1 MSRSSSFTEVREKPS
16 VITPPKPQVSSGPVN
31 KKRPASSRSS
41 SPPVA
46 SWGSSRHQK
55 MARARRVNPMP
66 PVSILVPAKEEAN
79 GVGGG
84 DPPLLDGSASAV
96 TSSAR
101 LNPPVTSGG
110 SNLAKRLS
118 GGHGV
123 PPSKAQTERLFVS
136 VGPVESDDC
145 IDEGHKIK
153 DRNLKH
159 EILVGKHK
167 MSGMSQK
174 LGTVVVPTR
183 KEMVL
188 AQDESGGGDG
198 VRRQGRTGRGS
209 VTPRV
214 VAVSSPSGKVEVSP
228 VNIKPTRSARAT
240 VESKPAG

>member
-16 VITPPKPQVSSGPVN
+16 VITPPKPQVSSVPVN

-66 PVSILVPAKEEAN
+66 PVSIVVPAKEDAN
-79 GVGGG
+79 GVGGAG
-84 DPPLLDGSASAV
+84 SPLLDGSASAV

-101 LNPPVTSGG
+101 LNPAVTSGG

-118 GGHGV
+118 GGHGA
-123 PPSKAQTERLFVS
+123 PPSKAQMERLFIS
-136 VGPVESDDC
+136 VGPADSDEG
-145 IDEGHKIK
+145 IDEGHKFK
-153 DRNLKH
+153 DRNPKH
-159 EILVGKHK
+159 EVVVGKHK
-167 MSGMSQK
+167 LSGMSQK

-188 AQDESGGGDG
+188 AQEESGGGDG

-214 VAVSSPSGKVEVSP
+214 VAVSSPSGKVEASP
-228 VNIKPTRSARAT
+228 MNAKPTRSARVM